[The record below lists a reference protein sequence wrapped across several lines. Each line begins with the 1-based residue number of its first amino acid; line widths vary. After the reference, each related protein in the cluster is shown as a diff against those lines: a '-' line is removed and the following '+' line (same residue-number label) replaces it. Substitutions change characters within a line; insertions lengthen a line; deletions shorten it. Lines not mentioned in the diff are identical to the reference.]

1 MKKPNELGGN
11 GRRCVTRR
19 GLLYACA
26 GAAGLVICAGLGAV
40 PRKAKAA
47 PADGWTDTEVN
58 LSIDNEASL
67 FCGGNMTVT
76 NCVESEGVTVC
87 VGDLTYDLWDGTRV
101 ARQLCAKVAWGMGI
115 PPTPYVDHLVVGG
128 SFYHKCVP
136 DVGVTGNI
144 RIGGS
149 VVGDPG
155 AGKLLNINEAQ
166 VQAWT
171 DEGINDVYNMNAAA
185 WLYYYELPDDV
196 EHEDRYGA
204 DNIIMDRQTR
214 REYQDAQNRCVI
226 SQHLG
231 RDTALVATATDDGG
245 KVDYGAFVEERLRPM
260 SEVLSNLPVTGVAS
274 YSKVGSIVG
283 HRYWNE
289 YTVDSDVDA
298 WLTLTGDGESLLQ
311 VFEVDA
317 AELDRQLA
325 ALGCVQWS
333 LDLVDVPEDASVV
346 VNVRGEVGDWHPGWL
361 NRWDGKECDTW
372 INDVPSSEGFKAY
385 VRIASAMLWNFA
397 DTSKLTVCGA
407 SGTTSINSW
416 AENNTGVLMPG
427 TILVPN
433 GDVTL
438 VGDTNGHVLCSG
450 DMRLEIWEHHNVPW
464 RGSFVVP
471 TIDIPVEKVW
481 EGAGYDKFAPGSV
494 TVRLFGNGEEV
505 ASLTLSDANGWKST
519 FEDLPEVDYYWQPIS
534 YVVRED
540 EVAHFSAT
548 VTGSETVGFTVKNA
562 LVAPLY
568 ANISV
573 RKVWTGEGAAEALP
587 DELVVHIVGT
597 DGSDRPVTLNKANH
611 WQATIDELPQLDADG
626 DWVTYSLDERDVPD
640 GFRLVSVE
648 GDVTDGWVV
657 TNEYQKGEGGLTKE
671 ASEKSW
677 L

>member
-1 MKKPNELGGN
+1 MTNERHGGP
-11 GRRCVTRR
+11 CVTRR

-40 PRKAKAA
+40 PRKAEAA
-47 PADGWTDTEVN
+47 PADGWTDTTVD
-58 LSIDNEASL
+58 LTIDNEASL
-67 FCGGNMTVT
+67 FCGGNMTVKS
-76 NCVESEGVTVC
+76 CVESEGVTVC
-87 VGDLTYDLWDGTRV
+87 LGDLTYDLRNGTRV
-101 ARQLCAKVAWGMGI
+101 ARQLCAKVAWGMGSV
-115 PPTPYVDHLVVGG
+115 PTPYVDHLVVGG
-128 SFYHKCVP
+128 SFYHKCP
-136 DVGVTGNI
+136 IDVGITGNA

-149 VVGDPG
+149 VVRDPG
-155 AGKLLNINEAQ
+155 AGDLLNVSENQ
-166 VQAWT
+166 VQAWI
-171 DEGINDVYNMNAAA
+171 DAGMNNGNMPAYA
-185 WLYYYELPDDV
+185 WLYYYYQS
-196 EHEDRYGA
+196 EDASDIWYGSRYGF
-204 DNIIMDRQTR
+204 DNLTLDRSVR
-214 REYQDAQNRCVI
+214 RQYQDVQNACRVQ
-226 SQHLG
+226 SNLG
-231 RDTALVATATDDGG
+231 RAPALTATISDAGD
-245 KVDYGAFVEERLRPM
+245 KLDYSTYLDEKLRPM
-260 SEVLSNLPVTGVAS
+260 SETLLNLPVTGTVF

-283 HRYWNE
+283 HRYWND

-298 WLTLTGDGESLLQ
+298 WLRLAGDGKSLLQ

-333 LDLVDVPEDASVV
+333 LELEDVPEDASVV

-361 NRWDGKECDTW
+361 NRWNGKKCDTW

-397 DTSKLTVCGA
+397 DTSQLTVCGA
-407 SGTTSINSW
+407 SGTSSNNGWEES
-416 AENNTGVLMPG
+416 NTGVLMPG

-433 GDVTL
+433 GNVTL

-450 DMRLEIWEHHNVPW
+450 DMQLDIWEHHNVPW

-471 TIDIPVEKVW
+471 TINVPVEKVW
-481 EGAGYDKFAPGSV
+481 EGAGYDKFWPESI
-494 TVRLFGNGEEV
+494 TVRLYGNGEEV
-505 ASLTLSDANGWKST
+505 GSLTLSEDNDWKGA
-519 FEDLPEVDYYWQPIS
+519 FEDLPEVDRFWQPIS

-540 EVAHFSAT
+540 EVAQFTAT

-568 ANISV
+568 ANVSI
-573 RKVWTGEGAAEALP
+573 RKVWTGEGAEENIP
-587 DELVVHIVGT
+587 DELVVHVVGS
-597 DGSDRPVTLNKANH
+597 DGSDRPVTLTQANH
-611 WQATIDELPQLDADG
+611 WSATIDELPQLDADG

-648 GDVTDGWVV
+648 GDVEEGWVV
-657 TNEYQKGEGGLTKE
+657 TNECQKGEGGLTKE